1 MPPVARAS
9 PTAAALSTRG
19 SWRSATPPTFSVVM
33 PAETRPTT
41 FPPGS
46 SMGTM
51 AWTSGPMVPS
61 ISSVT
66 VFPASAGAMFPT
78 NFFPMRSGLGWV

>member
-1 MPPVARAS
+1 
-9 PTAAALSTRG
+9 
-19 SWRSATPPTFSVVM
+19 M

-41 FPPGS
+41 FPSGALT
-46 SMGTM
+46 GTM

-78 NFFPMRSGLGWV
+78 KVLPMRFVLGWV